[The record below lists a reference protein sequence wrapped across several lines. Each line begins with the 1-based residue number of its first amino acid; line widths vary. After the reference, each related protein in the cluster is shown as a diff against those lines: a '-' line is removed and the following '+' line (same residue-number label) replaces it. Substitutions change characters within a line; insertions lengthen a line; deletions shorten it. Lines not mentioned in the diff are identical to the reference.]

1 MVMML
6 NALKSL
12 FKRRDPDFVLRQV
25 RSPAR
30 YEREKAVALSGDP
43 EQRMNL
49 ARSRR
54 THQEILYYMAE
65 NDPDPAIRQ
74 AVARNLVTPVQAS
87 AVMSGDTSADVRLA
101 LAERLVL
108 LLPELSREDYSQ
120 LYAIAVQALGAL
132 ARDEVLKIRTAL
144 SSALRDHAY
153 APPAVAAQLARD
165 VERQVAEPILRFC
178 TALPDA
184 ALLDILNDAPEDWI
198 IEAIASRK
206 TVSAPVSVAVI
217 GHEHPESGRTLIANP
232 GAALS
237 PELLRDIVTRARHL
251 PEWRESLALR
261 RGLPPEISKA
271 LAGYARESVQH
282 IMARR
287 RDFNRHTRADI
298 GRVFQR
304 RLLYANESDAAKDD
318 GNESPY
324 DRAVRLARSGALN
337 EKIIADALAMHETDF
352 VIAAIACRARTSLA
366 NVKRI
371 FALQAARPIV
381 TLSWQAGLSM
391 RMALQLQKEMGRV
404 PFRELVYPRDGTD
417 YPLSD
422 SELRWESDF
431 LGLATA

>member
-1 MVMML
+1 MSMML

-12 FKRRDPDFVLRQV
+12 FKKRDPGFVLRQT

-30 YEREKAVALSGDP
+30 YEREKAIATSGDP
-43 EQRMNL
+43 EQRLGL

-65 NDPDPAIRQ
+65 HDPDPAIRQ

-87 AVMSGDTSADVRLA
+87 VVMSSDASEDVRLA

-108 LLPELSREDYSQ
+108 LLPELSCTDYSQ

-153 APPAVAAQLARD
+153 APPAIAAQLARD

-178 TALPDA
+178 TALPDEV
-184 ALLDILNDAPEDWI
+184 LLDILKNAPEDWI
-198 IEAIASRK
+198 LEAIASRRK
-206 TVSAPVSVAVI
+206 VSDPVSAAVI
-217 GHEHPESGRTLIANP
+217 GHGHSESGRTLIANP
-232 GAALS
+232 GAALGID
-237 PELLRDIVTRARHL
+237 LLREIVARARYL

-261 RGLPPEISKA
+261 RGLPPEIAKT
-271 LAGYARESVQH
+271 LADYAQESVQH
-282 IMARR
+282 ALAGCS
-287 RDFNRHTRADI
+287 DFNRHTRADI
-298 GRVFQR
+298 GKAFRR
-304 RLLYANESDAAKDD
+304 RLLYAIESEADREGRA
-318 GNESPY
+318 ESPY

-337 EKIIADALAMHETDF
+337 EKIIADALAMHETEF
-352 VIAAIACRARTSLA
+352 VIAAIACLAGTSLA

-371 FALQAARPIV
+371 FALHAARPIV